1 MDDTSGEGQAGHQC
15 GLEELKEYVTSNFT
29 SRGVAIQSSGKKC
42 FKLTLPQEML
52 NVEEFVE
59 GITARGGAVDIMLET
74 DAMRATVWDAGGPA
88 RYKKLIVGT
97 SSRIPMI
104 LVILAVVCMAA
115 AGWLYASS
123 LVPK

>member
-1 MDDTSGEGQAGHQC
+1 MDNSSGEGQAGTQC

-29 SRGVAIQSSGKKC
+29 SRGVAIQSSGARC
-42 FKLTLPQEML
+42 FKVTLPQEML

-59 GITARGGAVDIMLET
+59 GITSRGGAVDIMLET

-97 SSRIPMI
+97 SPRMPMLLI
-104 LVILAVVCMAA
+104 LVAVMLMAA
-115 AGWLYASS
+115 AGWLYASAT
-123 LVPK
+123 PK

>member
-15 GLEELKEYVTSNFT
+15 GIEELKEYVTSNFT

-74 DAMRATVWDAGGPA
+74 DDIIDFSSFTKGIEILKNN
-88 RYKKLIVGT
+88 YNITIVN
-97 SSRIPMI
+97 
-104 LVILAVVCMAA
+104 
-115 AGWLYASS
+115 
-123 LVPK
+123 